1 MLISK
6 KKDAHPEPE
15 SVAEPEPLGSSLEAM
30 MPKAPKTCI
39 VKFLEPLEFQYEG
52 NNYEIKPGQVGKA
65 MKVLEGFGRF
75 LYKRFGEGGK
85 LQLPLTQQRSYKP
98 RVTVEF

>member
-1 MLISK
+1 MLVK
-6 KKDAHPEPE
+6 KQGEPRLE
-15 SVAEPEPLGSSLEAM
+15 PTPEPEPLGSSLEAM
-30 MPKAPKTCI
+30 MPKVPKTCI

-52 NNYEIKPGQVGKA
+52 NNYEIKSAQVGKA
-65 MKVLEGFGRF
+65 MKVLEGFGKF
-75 LYKRFGEGGK
+75 LFKRFGEGGR